1 MGWEGV
7 LEYQGGGSFILN
19 FWLDGEQG
27 NKVDWL

>member
-7 LEYQGGGSFILN
+7 LQGGGSFILN